1 MRLEELIKNLTDIY
15 NEHGNLTVEI
25 MREGVHLP
33 EIEPY
38 IDGDFLYLEAYE
50 KGEE

>member
-33 EIEPY
+33 AIEPY
-38 IDGDFLYLEAYE
+38 GDGNFLYLEAHDV
-50 KGEE
+50 